1 MSDTFYTVEIPH
13 QRPAEVT
20 EWPSKDEAVLYYL
33 HHWSANS
40 SYDDAE
46 PTTEDEIF
54 EWAGHD
60 LHSFR
65 TCDSLEELLQWAISY
80 ANHGGH
86 QRHRVLT
93 QVEDLCEEAQS

>member
-13 QRPAEVT
+13 QSPAEVT
-20 EWPSKDEAVLYYL
+20 EWPSKEEALDAYL
-33 HHWSANS
+33 SGWYGANCN
-40 SYDDAE
+40 YPE

-93 QVEDLCEEAQS
+93 QVEDLCEEVRS